1 MGLHTSTEIYL
12 FGGLFTS
19 QFNSFSLYQEIGNHH
34 HLEIAFRTDEFE
46 KLLKEKETSSLF
58 GEKISIKIVDDVS
71 NQILEFVG
79 CITQVNKTKTDQSGS
94 GDEIIIIA
102 KSPTIFADNGS
113 DYKSFIE
120 KSPSEIVEAV
130 LGNFSELKTKVSNYP
145 NKLPYSVQHN
155 ESAFQYVCRLGAQ
168 YGQWCYYDGSKF
180 IFGNPTSGDTA
191 VKLHYQYDL
200 LEFNYTES
208 PQPTEFTYSTYD
220 ISTKK
225 NLSSSNSFGD
235 GALKANDLR
244 DANTN
249 LWINEPTGRG
259 NLGDVVKIQ
268 AEALAINQVRFTGS
282 STNPTLL
289 LGMKVQPTGTGDADG
304 KGEIEGTFRIIKIS
318 HSCNEIGNYQ
328 NQFEAVS
335 TKYSAYPYTNVL
347 SYPVSQNQIGQVI
360 QTHEDP
366 DSLGR
371 IQVRLSYHD
380 GFEPIWM
387 RMLTPHPGN
396 KHGIFFLPEVGDE
409 VLVGFEGNN
418 AEHPYVMGCLYN
430 GKDKPPHEPDDKNTL
445 KTIKTRSGLRIE
457 FNDEDKIFTIETP
470 AKNTIVLDEKEKS
483 ITIADQNKNTITMD
497 ASGITIDS
505 CKDLILEATG
515 DVKITAK
522 MNIELKATA
531 DANVSALNIAHKAN
545 AAFSAKGGATA
556 ELSGSATTT
565 IKGAMVM
572 IN

>member
-1 MGLHTSTEIYL
+1 MGLHASTEIYL
-12 FGGLFTS
+12 FGGLFTT

-46 KLLKEKETSSLF
+46 ELLKGKETSSLF
-58 GEKISIKIVDDVS
+58 AEKISIQITDDVS
-71 NQILEFVG
+71 NQMLKFVG
-79 CITQVNKTKTDQSGS
+79 FITQVNKTKTDHSGS
-94 GDEIIIIA
+94 GDEIIIFA
-102 KSPTIFADNGS
+102 MSPTIFADNGP
-113 DYKSFIE
+113 DYKSFID
-120 KSPSEIVEAV
+120 KSPSDIVKAV
-130 LGNFSELKTKVSNYP
+130 LGDFSELKTKVINYP

-168 YGQWCYYDGSKF
+168 YGQWCYYDGSTF

-191 VKLHYQYDL
+191 VKLDYQYDL

-225 NLSSSNSFGD
+225 NLSSSDSFGD
-235 GALKANDLR
+235 NTLKGNKLR

-249 LWINEPTGRG
+249 LWLNEPTGRG
-259 NLGDVVKIQ
+259 NLNAVAKVQ

-289 LGMKVQPTGTGDADG
+289 LGMKIEASGTGDADG

-335 TKYSAYPYTNVL
+335 TKHDTYPYTNVL
-347 SYPVSQNQIGQVI
+347 AYPVSQNQIGQVV
-360 QTHEDP
+360 QTHDDP
-366 DSLGR
+366 DELGR
-371 IQVRLSYHD
+371 IQVRLSYHAD
-380 GFEPIWM
+380 SEPIWM
-387 RMLTPHPGN
+387 RMLTPHSG
-396 KHGIFFLPEVGDE
+396 KEHGVYFLPEVGDE

-430 GKDKPPHEPDDKNTL
+430 GKDKPPHVPDEKNTL
-445 KTIKTRSGLRIE
+445 KTIKTRSGLKIE

-470 AKNTIVLDEKEKS
+470 GENTIVLDDKEKS
-483 ITIADQNKNTITMD
+483 IIIADQNGNKITMGT
-497 ASGITIDS
+497 SGITIDS
-505 CKDLILEATG
+505 CKDLILKAPG
-515 DVKITAK
+515 NVNITAK
-522 MNIELKATA
+522 MNIDLKATA
-531 DANVSALNIAHKAN
+531 DANMSAVNIAHKAD
-545 AAFSAKGGATA
+545 AAFSAKGNATA
-556 ELSGSATTT
+556 ELSASGQTTL
-565 IKGAMVM
+565 KGAMVM